1 MELKAQ
7 RNAAAI
13 PPGTVML
20 KQSSYND
27 MRSRL
32 EVLVADNESMRTLL
46 SGLIPALRRLQA
58 GEPASAPSLFPGS
71 SPSPNAPQH
80 AHVFRSSPLKLS
92 ARLIPQ
98 GFAQQQQQQ
107 QQKQQQQQQQQQ
119 PILRA
124 SGPVPS
130 TQPPYPLPSTSATL
144 RLSRSST
151 NGIGSTNSMRSSSS
165 SMPLNA
171 QGYFMA

>member
-1 MELKAQ
+1 MLKLLRELEIMELKAQ
-7 RNAAAI
+7 RNAAAT
-13 PPGTVML
+13 PPGTLML

-32 EVLVADNESMRTLL
+32 EVLVADNESMRSLL
-46 SGLIPALRRLQA
+46 AGLIPALRRLQV
-58 GEPASAPSLFPGS
+58 GGPASTAAHVPGS
-71 SPSPNAPQH
+71 SPQAAQYALQSQG
-80 AHVFRSSPLKLS
+80 FRSSPLKLS

-107 QQKQQQQQQQQQ
+107 
-119 PILRA
+119 PTLRA

-130 TQPPYPLPSTSATL
+130 TQPPHPLPSPSATL

-151 NGIGSTNSMRSSSS
+151 NGVGGTNSMRNSSSA
-165 SMPLNA
+165 MPLNA

>member
-7 RNAAAI
+7 RNAAAT
-13 PPGTVML
+13 PPGTLML

-32 EVLVADNESMRTLL
+32 EVLVADNESMRSLL
-46 SGLIPALRRLQA
+46 AGLIPALRRLQV
-58 GEPASAPSLFPGS
+58 GGPASTAAHVPGS
-71 SPSPNAPQH
+71 SPQAAQYAQQSQG
-80 AHVFRSSPLKLS
+80 FRSSPLKLS

-107 QQKQQQQQQQQQ
+107 QQ
-119 PILRA
+119 PTLRA

-130 TQPPYPLPSTSATL
+130 TQPPHPLPSTSATL

-151 NGIGSTNSMRSSSS
+151 NGVGGTNSMRNSSSA
-165 SMPLNA
+165 MPLNA

>member
-107 QQKQQQQQQQQQ
+107 KQQQQQQQQQQ

>member
-1 MELKAQ
+1 VLKLLRELEIMELKAQ
-7 RNAAAI
+7 RNAAAT
-13 PPGTVML
+13 PPGTLML

-32 EVLVADNESMRTLL
+32 EVLVADNESMRSLL
-46 SGLIPALRRLQA
+46 AGLIPALRRLQV
-58 GEPASAPSLFPGS
+58 GGPASTA
-71 SPSPNAPQH
+71 
-80 AHVFRSSPLKLS
+80 AHVPGGSPQAAQYAQQSQGFRSSPLKLS

-107 QQKQQQQQQQQQ
+107 
-119 PILRA
+119 PTLRA

-130 TQPPYPLPSTSATL
+130 TQPPHPLPSTSATL

-151 NGIGSTNSMRSSSS
+151 NGVGGTNSMRNSSSA
-165 SMPLNA
+165 MPLNA